1 MKIKELPKAER
12 PYEKLELFGEKNLSN
27 AELLAI
33 IIKTGTKNETSVQIA
48 QKILK
53 LNNNYND
60 DSLNFLRELS
70 LQDLM
75 EIKGIGK
82 IKAIQ
87 LKAMCEIAIR
97 MIKPSNYLETRIT
110 KQSDIAKIC
119 IEEFKTEKREIARV
133 YFLNIKNII
142 INILDIATG
151 GTNYVNVSIKDI
163 VADAVKL
170 RASKIILVHNH
181 PSGISTPSK
190 ADIDFTDKL
199 FNAVK
204 MFNIDLLDHIIV
216 SKSEYTSVFSYL
228 QEKIENF
235 EDTIRKSK

>member
-1 MKIKELPKAER
+1 MNMKELPKAER

-33 IIKTGTKNETSVQIA
+33 IIKSGTKEETSVQVA

-53 LNNNYND
+53 LNNNYGD
-60 DSLNFLRELS
+60 DSLNFLRDLS

-82 IKAIQ
+82 VKAIQ
-87 LKAMCEIAIR
+87 LKAICELAIR
-97 MIKPSNYLETRIT
+97 MIKPSNYLETKIT
-110 KQSDIAKIC
+110 KQSDIAKMC
-119 IEEFKTEKREIARV
+119 IEEFKTEKKEIARV
-133 YFLNIKNII
+133 YFLNVKNII
-142 INILDIATG
+142 MNILDIAVG

-163 VADAVKL
+163 VAQAVKL
-170 RASKIILVHNH
+170 RASKIIFVHNH
-181 PSGISTPSK
+181 PSGISLPSK

-216 SKSEYTSVFSYL
+216 SKKEYTSVFSYL
-228 QEKIENF
+228 QEK
-235 EDTIRKSK
+235 